1 MVLLPI
7 PSLPLPVSSCGKVYP
22 SVRLASSEQGFHR
35 AFILNSFCVRSWFRL
50 ILARYFP
57 SNFPVSLVT
66 DQPHIRSHS
75 FCKSRHASKIRFEI
89 ATRRFSKASSLR
101 SECSRIASNDSNK
114 LLAIIQLATS
124 SLRYEKA
131 GKGFD
136 RNGLN
141 ESGESSESSEVT
153 KESRRRTGR
162 VIRNPGRKGFYE
174 EDAEGQRRRHGE
186 EEKGQ
191 VRLVMILALSSWGG
205 NELTSTVVLS

>member
-1 MVLLPI
+1 M
-7 PSLPLPVSSCGKVYP
+7 
-22 SVRLASSEQGFHR
+22 
-35 AFILNSFCVRSWFRL
+35 
-50 ILARYFP
+50 
-57 SNFPVSLVT
+57 
-66 DQPHIRSHS
+66 
-75 FCKSRHASKIRFEI
+75 
-89 ATRRFSKASSLR
+89 
-101 SECSRIASNDSNK
+101 
-114 LLAIIQLATS
+114 
-124 SLRYEKA
+124 RYEKA

-162 VIRNPGRKGFYE
+162 VIRNSGRKGFYE

>member
-1 MVLLPI
+1 MLSFSIHSAFDAGFRSILMRYV
-7 PSLPLPVSSCGKVYP
+7 PLHCPVPLY
-22 SVRLASSEQGFHR
+22 
-35 AFILNSFCVRSWFRL
+35 
-50 ILARYFP
+50 
-57 SNFPVSLVT
+57 T
-66 DQPHIRSHS
+66 DWIYVVCHS

-114 LLAIIQLATS
+114 LLAITQLATS

-131 GKGFD
+131 PKGFD

-162 VIRNPGRKGFYE
+162 VIRNSGRKGFYE